1 MVSNSS
7 YFLTSYL
14 LRVLLGLDGQ
24 IFDKHFSSMRLI
36 GACAARKMAT
46 ISEEFDLGIRNWPS
60 NEKEIVLEFQ

>member
-14 LRVLLGLDGQ
+14 LRVLLLGLDGQ

-46 ISEEFDLGIRNWPS
+46 IFEVFL
-60 NEKEIVLEFQ
+60 